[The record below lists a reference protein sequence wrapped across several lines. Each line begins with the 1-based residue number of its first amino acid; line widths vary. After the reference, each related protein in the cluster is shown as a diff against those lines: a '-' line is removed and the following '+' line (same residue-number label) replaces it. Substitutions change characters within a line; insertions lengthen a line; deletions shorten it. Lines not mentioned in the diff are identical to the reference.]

1 MTTTTTTRR
10 TTQARPTRDF
20 FENRWLAI
28 APFRGLFAASQRL
41 ERRSPATLS
50 RMQALLL
57 TTTGRKSGLPRTTT
71 LAFIT
76 AVDDLI
82 VGSRIRGKGSDWYL
96 NLLAQPEVTVQ
107 IGTRTFGAHA
117 EPVSDPQRRREL
129 VAQLAQ
135 IWERNL
141 QMAPRPMRWLMR
153 RITGIDYEQYARD
166 DLEHADE
173 MPCVVLT
180 PAPVAAS

>member
-1 MTTTTTTRR
+1 MTATSTSTR
-10 TTQARPTRDF
+10 TTQASPSRDF
-20 FENRWLAI
+20 FEDRWRAVARFNR
-28 APFRGLFAASQRL
+28 LFAAMQRL
-41 ERRSPATLS
+41 ERRSPANLS

-76 AVDDLI
+76 AGDDLI
-82 VGSRIRGKGSDWYL
+82 VGSRVRGKGSDWYL

-129 VAQLAQ
+129 VGQLAQ
-135 IWERNL
+135 IWQHNV
-141 QMAPRPMRWLMR
+141 QMAPTPVRWLMR
-153 RITGIDYEQYARD
+153 RVTGIDYEQYARD

-180 PAPVAAS
+180 PAPAAAS